1 MPLVYFSTVFFHSSS
16 SWCGRLIYI
25 HKRTDREQSLTPSII
40 EHSPFHFFPWLSMRP
55 WDMAQQSL
63 IKAKSLG
70 LTACRQT
77 SSPGWWSTDDM
88 WRRRSPTAPASSSVI
103 PTEPLKH
110 NACVLQTRGNHLLCS
125 SEKINGGWT
134 LIGWCM
140 MRVILMDHKQ
150 HLICIIC
157 RKRLCKRFLY
167 LIRFPFCCFTSSDIY
182 RYWLVV

>member
-1 MPLVYFSTVFFHSSS
+1 MAYITIYTHTHIYIYINKGMPLVYFSTVFFHSSS

-77 SSPGWWSTDDM
+77 SSPRWWSTNDM

-103 PTEPLKH
+103 PT
-110 NACVLQTRGNHLLCS
+110 ACWTAETQCMCASNKRKSLALLIWKDQRRLNTDWVVHDES
-125 SEKINGGWT
+125 YTDGW
-134 LIGWCM
+134 
-140 MRVILMDHKQ
+140 
-150 HLICIIC
+150 
-157 RKRLCKRFLY
+157 
-167 LIRFPFCCFTSSDIY
+167 
-182 RYWLVV
+182 